1 MSEVAGAI
9 GGLAAGAGSGAGLD
23 SGAGGGSGADADAV
37 SGAVSGA
44 SADVAADARWLAR
57 AIALATE
64 NVVNGGGP
72 FGALIVRNGELVA
85 EGQNRVTATLDP
97 TAHAEVVAIR
107 AACQV
112 IGDFSLAGATLY
124 TSCEPCP
131 LCLSA
136 ALWAR
141 VDRVV
146 FAADRHD
153 AARGGFDDLE
163 FYELFARDRSTWNVA
178 IDAVRPTN
186 AAEPFDAWLANEA
199 RTDY

>member
-1 MSEVAGAI
+1 VSEF
-9 GGLAAGAGSGAGLD
+9 
-23 SGAGGGSGADADAV
+23 DAV
-37 SGAVSGA
+37 
-44 SADVAADARWLAR
+44 DARWLERTVELASVNI
-57 AIALATE
+57 AI
-64 NVVNGGGP
+64 GGGP
-72 FGALIVRNGELVA
+72 FGALIVRSGVLVA
-85 EGQNRVTATLDP
+85 EGQNRVTADLDP

-107 AACQV
+107 AACQAEQS
-112 IGDFSLAGATLY
+112 FSLAGTTLY

-163 FYELFARDRSTWNVA
+163 FYELFARDRNTWHIPVVSLRIPQSPA
-178 IDAVRPTN
+178 
-186 AAEPFDAWLANEA
+186 PFDAWLAHEA
-199 RTDY
+199 RTEY

>member
-1 MSEVAGAI
+1 MNDETF
-9 GGLAAGAGSGAGLD
+9 
-23 SGAGGGSGADADAV
+23 
-37 SGAVSGA
+37 
-44 SADVAADARWLAR
+44 LAR
-57 AIALATE
+57 AIELATE
-64 NVVNGGGP
+64 NVANAGGP
-72 FGALIVRNGELVA
+72 FGALIVRDGKVLA

-107 AACQV
+107 AACQIV
-112 IGDFSLAGATLY
+112 KSFSLEGATLY

-153 AARGGFDDLE
+153 AAAGGFDDRE

-178 IDAVRPTN
+178 IDALRPDN
-186 AAEPFDAWLANEA
+186 ASEPFDAWLASEA